1 MDKTCDTCQQ
11 FHDHKKLFLS
21 DGLCFLI
28 AKKPTPV
35 RRSNTCK
42 HWKQKQRK
50 EDENDTV

>member
-1 MDKTCDTCQQ
+1 MDKTCETCQQ
-11 FHDHKKLFLS
+11 FHDHKKIFLS

-35 RRSNTCK
+35 RKTNTCK
-42 HWKQKQRK
+42 YWKQRK

>member
-1 MDKTCDTCQQ
+1 MDKTCETCQQ
-11 FHDHKKLFLS
+11 FHDHKQIFFS

-35 RRSNTCK
+35 RKTSTCK
-42 HWKQKQRK
+42 YWKQRK